1 MVAGAGICRQAKAA
15 ARAPRG
21 PTIAVLIPDPCPVT
35 AILRPEL
42 PAAPSPL
49 RAAITAAWAG
59 DETTCVRELLAQ
71 ARLPPAESEAVR
83 ATAADLVRRVR
94 ARAQDQGAIE
104 AFMRQ
109 YDLGSEEGVLLMCVA
124 EALLR
129 IPDADTTDRLI
140 RDKLGEADWKR
151 HVGQSDSVLVNASTW
166 GLMLTGH
173 LVDLADDTRRDVHN
187 AFKRLVGR
195 VGEPVIRLAV
205 RQAMR
210 IMGHQF
216 VMGRTIEEALARG
229 RKGENARY
237 RYSFDM
243 LGEAALTARDARR
256 YFDAYHKAIAAIG
269 KDAQLP
275 RGEAGDPSAVASISV
290 KLSALH
296 PRYEHAKRGRVLAE
310 LTPRVLELAQQ
321 AKAQGI
327 GLTIDAEEADRL
339 ELSLDVF
346 AGAYV
351 DASLDGWEGLG
362 LAVQAY
368 QKRAPAVIDWV
379 ADLARRHRRRI
390 PVRLVKGAYWD
401 SEVKRAQ
408 VDGLSG
414 YPVFTRKPNTDV
426 SYLACAKRMLEAT
439 DAIYPMFATHN
450 AHTIASIHRM
460 AALLLPSPLG
470 RRAGDEGTNDQI
482 ATNRRRRNSVPSSG
496 AARHLASRPGLRED
510 AKAFSTARASGSQA
524 QPFTP
529 EGEGKSKNHP
539 YEFQKLHGMGDD
551 LYAEVI
557 PVDRLDVP
565 CRVYAPVGSHED
577 LLPYLVRR
585 LLENGANSSFVN
597 RITDEDVAID
607 ELVRDPV
614 ETVAAFDAIPHPRIP
629 LPVDLYRHHAA
640 LAGQPSGESSD
651 RSNSMGIN
659 LANDD
664 RLRALAEQV
673 NATATAADWRAAP
686 LVPGARPSGPQ
697 QAVTNPA
704 DRRQVVGQWQAS
716 DADTIERALANA
728 VAAQPGWDA
737 TPAASRA
744 TILEHAAD
752 LLEQRTPQFIALC
765 TREAGKTIP
774 DGVAEVRE
782 AVDFLRYY
790 AGEARKL
797 FVPDPLPGPTGESNT
812 LQHCGRGVFA
822 CISPWN
828 FPLAI
833 FAGQVAAALAA
844 GNSVLAKPAEQTNLV
859 GYYAVKLLHEA
870 GVPQDVLQFLPGDG
884 ATVGAALT
892 SDPRVSGVVFTGSNA
907 TALAINRALAAR
919 DGAIGVLI
927 AETGGQ
933 NALIA
938 DSSALPEQLVKDAL
952 ASAFT
957 SAGQRCSAARVLFVQ
972 DDIADHV
979 IEMLAG
985 AMAELKVGDPAL
997 LSTDVGPV
1005 IDDDA
1010 LAMLDRHAERMAA
1023 EATLIAQAPMGDDAA
1038 HGTFFAPRAW
1048 ELKSLSQ
1055 LHRENF
1061 GPALHVIRWK
1071 GDALDDVIDAINST
1085 GYGLTLGIHSR
1096 IDETV
1101 ERIAA
1106 RARVGN
1112 VYVNRNQIGAVVG
1125 VQPFGGQRLS
1135 GTGPKAGGPHY
1146 LPRFATEKTVTINT
1160 TAAGG
1165 NASLL
1170 TLGE

>member
-1 MVAGAGICRQAKAA
+1 LNAS
-15 ARAPRG
+15 PS
-21 PTIAVLIPDPCPVT
+21 
-35 AILRPEL
+35 
-42 PAAPSPL
+42 PAAPVTSLKPQ
-49 RAAITAAWAG
+49 RDAITAAWTG
-59 DETTCVRELLAQ
+59 DETERVHALLAQ
-71 ARLPPAESEAVR
+71 ARQPDADRAAIQ

-94 ARAQDQGAIE
+94 LRAQDRGAIE
-104 AFMRQ
+104 AFMQQ

-129 IPDADTTDRLI
+129 IPDEDTADALI
-140 RDKLGEADWKR
+140 RDKLGEANWRK
-151 HVGQSDSVLVNASTW
+151 HMGQSDSVLVNASTW
-166 GLMLTGH
+166 GLMLTGR
-173 LVDLADDTRRDVHN
+173 LVDLADDTKRNVHN

-216 VMGRTIEEALARG
+216 VMGRTIGEALTRS
-229 RKGENARY
+229 RKGDNAAY

-243 LGEAALTARDARR
+243 LGEAALTQHDADRYLKAYRDAI
-256 YFDAYHKAIAAIG
+256 DAIG
-269 KDAQLP
+269 RTGPFEDEITAP
-275 RGEAGDPSAVASISV
+275 SISV

-296 PRYEHAKRGRVLAE
+296 PRYEHAKHARVLAE
-310 LTPRVLELAQQ
+310 LAPRVLDLAQR
-321 AKAQGI
+321 AKGYRI
-327 GLTIDAEEADRL
+327 GLTVDAEEADRL
-339 ELSLDVF
+339 ELSLDVIEAAF
-346 AGAYV
+346 T
-351 DASLDGWEGLG
+351 DASLVGWHGFG
-362 LAVQAY
+362 IVVQAY
-368 QKRAPAVIDWV
+368 QKRAPFVIDWI
-379 ADLARRHRRRI
+379 AELARAHGRRI

-408 VDGLSG
+408 VEGHPG

-426 SYLACAKRMLEAT
+426 SYLANARRLLSAT

-450 AHTIASIHRM
+450 AHTIAAVHRLGLT
-460 AALLLPSPLG
+460 LLSDTSPSG
-470 RRAGDEGTNDQI
+470 RG
-482 ATNRRRRNSVPSSG
+482 RNSTAVSGEG
-496 AARHLASRPGLRED
+496 AA
-510 AKAFSTARASGSQA
+510 QA
-524 QPFTP
+524 QPSP
-529 EGEGKSKNHP
+529 QPLSQGERGSRKS

-557 PVDRLDVP
+557 PADRLDVP

-597 RITDEDVAID
+597 RISDEDVAID
-607 ELVRDPV
+607 DLIRDPV
-614 ETVAAFDAIPHPRIP
+614 EVVAGFESIPHPRIP
-629 LPVDLYRHHAA
+629 LPVDLFRSQFH
-640 LAGQPSGESSD
+640 D
-651 RSNSMGIN
+651 RSNSMGVN
-659 LANDD
+659 LANDAQ
-664 RLRALAEQV
+664 LETLAAQIQA
-673 NATATAADWRAAP
+673 ATGPWTAAP
-686 LVPGARPSGPQ
+686 LVPGATSAG
-697 QAVTNPA
+697 ATVEVTSPA
-704 DRRQVVGQWQAS
+704 DRRVRVGQWQAADS
-716 DADTIERALANA
+716 ATVEQALRNATDAHAEWNA
-728 VAAQPGWDA
+728 V
-737 TPAASRA
+737 PAASRA
-744 TILEHAAD
+744 AILEHAAD
-752 LLEQRTPQFIALC
+752 LLESRTPDYIAMC

-790 AGEARKL
+790 AGEARRL
-797 FVPDPLPGPTGESNT
+797 FVVEALPGPTGESNS
-812 LQHCGRGVFA
+812 LQLSGRGVFV

-833 FAGQVAAALAA
+833 FAGQIAAALAA
-844 GNSVLAKPAEQTNLV
+844 GNTVIAKAAEQTTLV
-859 GYYAVKLLHEA
+859 GHAAVKLLHEA
-870 GVPQDVLQFLPGDG
+870 GVPAHVLQYVPGDG
-884 ATVGAALT
+884 ASVGAALT
-892 SDPRVSGVVFTGSNA
+892 ADPRVAGVVFTGSNA

-919 DGAIGVLI
+919 DGAIGTLI

-938 DSSALPEQLVKDAL
+938 DSSALPEQLVKDVL
-952 ASAFT
+952 GSAFT

-972 DDIADHV
+972 DDIADKV
-979 IEMLAG
+979 IGMLAG
-985 AMAELKVGDPAL
+985 AMQELTVGDPAL

-1005 IDDDA
+1005 IDADA
-1010 LAMLDRHAERMAA
+1010 LRMLDAHATRMAS
-1023 EATLIAQAPMGDDAA
+1023 EARLIATTPVGPEVA

-1048 ELKSLSQ
+1048 ELQSLTQ
-1055 LHRENF
+1055 LQRENF

-1071 GDALDDVIDAINST
+1071 ADQLDAVIDAINNT

-1101 ERIAA
+1101 EKISA

-1135 GTGPKAGGPHY
+1135 GTGPKAGGSHY
-1146 LPRFATEKTVTINT
+1146 LPRFTTEKTVTINT

>member
-1 MVAGAGICRQAKAA
+1 MSAIPQAAPAAVGPVAIMA
-15 ARAPRG
+15 
-21 PTIAVLIPDPCPVT
+21 
-35 AILRPEL
+35 PEL

-49 RAAITAAWAG
+49 RQAITAAWMR
-59 DETTCVRELLAQ
+59 DETEHVGEMLEQ
-71 ARLPPAESEAVR
+71 ARLPDDHQAQAQAL
-83 ATAADLVRRVR
+83 ATDLVARVR

-129 IPDADTTDRLI
+129 IPDQDTADKLI
-140 RDKLGEADWKR
+140 RDKLGEADWKK
-151 HVGQSDSVLVNASTW
+151 HMGESDSVLVNASTW
-166 GLMLTGH
+166 GLMLTGR
-173 LVDLADDTRRDVHN
+173 LVSLNDLTRHDARG

-216 VMGRTIEEALARG
+216 VMGRNIGEALNRA
-229 RKGENARY
+229 RKGRNAAY
-237 RYSFDM
+237 RYSYDM
-243 LGEAALTARDARR
+243 LGEAALTARDAAG
-256 YFDAYHKAIAAIG
+256 YLQAYRDAIG
-269 KDAQLP
+269 AIG
-275 RGEAGDPSAVASISV
+275 RSADHASRAVFAAPSISV

-296 PRYEHAKRGRVLAE
+296 PRYEHAKRTRVLAE
-310 LTPRVLELAQQ
+310 LAPQILALAQL
-321 AKAQGI
+321 AKSHGI

-346 AGAYV
+346 EAVYA
-351 DASLDGWEGLG
+351 DPSLQGWTGFG

-368 QKRAPAVIDWV
+368 QKRAWAVVDFL
-379 ADLARRHRRRI
+379 AGLARAHGRRI

-401 SEVKRAQ
+401 SEIKRAQ
-408 VDGLSG
+408 VECHDG
-414 YPVFTRKPNTDV
+414 YPVFTRKANTDV
-426 SYLACAKRMLEAT
+426 SYLACARRMLAAT
-439 DAIYPMFATHN
+439 DALYPMFATHN
-450 AHTIASIHRM
+450 AQTIAAIHGM
-460 AALLLPSPLG
+460 AAASPRITG
-470 RRAGDEGTNDQI
+470 GV
-482 ATNRRRRNSVPSSG
+482 ATAG
-496 AARHLASRPGLRED
+496 AATAD
-510 AKAFSTARASGSQA
+510 AATDAVAGEARA
-524 QPFTP
+524 
-529 EGEGKSKNHP
+529 

-551 LYAEVI
+551 LYDEVI
-557 PVDRLDVP
+557 PGDRLDVP

-597 RITDEDVAID
+597 RITDDAVAIED
-607 ELVRDPV
+607 LVRDPV
-614 ETVAAFDAIPHPRIP
+614 DIVDGFDTIAHPRIP
-629 LPVDLYRHHAA
+629 LPRALYRSQGH
-640 LAGQPSGESSD
+640 D
-651 RSNSMGIN
+651 RDNSMGIN

-664 RLRALAEQV
+664 RLRALAAEV
-673 NATATAADWRAAP
+673 NASIGDHWRATA
-686 LVPGARPSGPQ
+686 LVPGAAAGTESFLP
-697 QAVTNPA
+697 VTNPA
-704 DRRQVVGQWQAS
+704 DRRQAVGQWQPT
-716 DADTIERALANA
+716 DAATLERAFANA
-728 VAAQPGWDA
+728 VAAQPAWDA
-737 TPAASRA
+737 TPVASRA
-744 TILEHAAD
+744 AILEHAAD
-752 LLEQRTPQFIALC
+752 LLEARMPLYIALC

-790 AGEARKL
+790 AGQARVLFPPEA
-797 FVPDPLPGPTGESNT
+797 LPGPTGETNT
-812 LQHCGRGVFA
+812 LQLAGRGVFA

-833 FAGQVAAALAA
+833 FMGQVAAALVT

-859 GYYAVKLLHEA
+859 GFTAVKLLHEA
-870 GVPQDVLQFLPGDG
+870 GVPEAVLQFVPGDG
-884 ATVGAALT
+884 MSVGAALT
-892 SDPRVSGVVFTGSNA
+892 KDPRTTGVVFTGSNA
-907 TALAINRALAAR
+907 AALAINRALAGR
-919 DGAIGVLI
+919 DGPIGTLI

-938 DSSALPEQLVKDAL
+938 DSSALPEQLVKDAM

-972 DDIADHV
+972 EDIADKV
-979 IEMLAG
+979 ITMLAG
-985 AMAELKVGDPAL
+985 AMAELVVGDPGQ

-1005 IDDDA
+1005 IDEDA
-1010 LAMLDRHAERMAA
+1010 LAMLDTHAERMADEA
-1023 EATLIAQAPMGDDAA
+1023 DLIAIATLGGDAA
-1038 HGTFFAPRAW
+1038 HGTYFAPRAW

-1071 GDALDDVIDAINST
+1071 AHELDEVINAINGT

-1106 RARVGN
+1106 RVNVGN
-1112 VYVNRNQIGAVVG
+1112 VYVNRNQVGAVVG
-1125 VQPFGGQRLS
+1125 VQPFGGRNLS

-1146 LPRFATEKTVTINT
+1146 LPRFATEKIITVNT

-1170 TLGE
+1170 TLGD

>member
-1 MVAGAGICRQAKAA
+1 MI
-15 ARAPRG
+15 APDA
-21 PTIAVLIPDPCPVT
+21 PPPP
-35 AILRPEL
+35 
-42 PAAPSPL
+42 PAAGSGPLPPL
-49 RAAITAAWAG
+49 RAAITAGWAL
-59 DETTCVRELLAQ
+59 DEAMHVRDLLAVAHQ
-71 ARLPPAESEAVR
+71 PTPGWGEADRAAIR
-83 ATAADLVRRVR
+83 ATATDLVQRVR
-94 ARAQDQGAIE
+94 ARAVDQGAIE

-109 YDLGSEEGVLLMCVA
+109 YDLASDEGVLLMCVA

-129 IPDADTTDRLI
+129 IPDEDTADLLI
-140 RDKLGEADWKR
+140 RDKLGEADWRR
-151 HVGQSDSVLVNASTW
+151 HVGRSDSVLVNASTW

-173 LVDLADDTRRDVHN
+173 LVDLADETRRDVRG
-187 AFKRLVGR
+187 AFRRLVGR
-195 VGEPVIRLAV
+195 VGEPMVRLAV

-216 VMGRTIEEALARG
+216 VMGRSIGEALARS
-229 RKGENARY
+229 RKGANAAY

-243 LGEAALTARDARR
+243 LGEAALTRTDAQR
-256 YFDAYHKAIAAIG
+256 YFHAYTAAIDAIGATGPFDDEIAA
-269 KDAQLP
+269 P
-275 RGEAGDPSAVASISV
+275 SISV

-296 PRYEHAKRGRVLAE
+296 PRYEHAKRERVLAE
-310 LTPRVLELAQQ
+310 LAPQLLALARQ
-321 AKAQGI
+321 ARGHRI
-327 GLTIDAEEADRL
+327 GLTVDAEEADRL

-346 AGAYV
+346 EAAFADPG
-351 DASLDGWEGLG
+351 LGGWEGFG
-362 LAVQAY
+362 LVVQAY
-368 QKRAPAVIDWV
+368 QKRAPFVIDWIV
-379 ADLARRHRRRI
+379 ALARSHGRRI

-408 VDGLSG
+408 VDGVAG

-426 SYLACAKRMLEAT
+426 SYQANAARLLSGS

-450 AHTIASIHRM
+450 AQTIAAIHRM
-460 AALLLPSPLG
+460 AGILLPPG
-470 RRAGDEGTNDQI
+470 EGARGADEGTQHGDGN
-482 ATNRRRRNSVPSSG
+482 
-496 AARHLASRPGLRED
+496 
-510 AKAFSTARASGSQA
+510 ARAEPSPQPRVEKGS
-524 QPFTP
+524 
-529 EGEGKSKNHP
+529 SHP

-551 LYAEVI
+551 LYAEAI
-557 PVDRLDVP
+557 PADRLGVP
-565 CRVYAPVGSHED
+565 CRVYAPVGSQED

-597 RITDEDVAID
+597 RISDEDVSID
-607 ELVRDPV
+607 DLVRDPV
-614 ETVAAFDAIPHPRIP
+614 EVVAGFDAIPHPRIP
-629 LPVDLYRHHAA
+629 LPVDLYRSH
-640 LAGQPSGESSD
+640 GIE
-651 RSNSMGIN
+651 RSNSMGVN
-659 LANDD
+659 LANDEQ
-664 RLRALAEQV
+664 LGALAGQID
-673 NATATAADWRAAP
+673 AALARAGAQGWTAAP
-686 LVPGARPSGPQ
+686 LVPGAQPSGPLV
-697 QAVTNPA
+697 AVTNPA
-704 DRRQVVGQWQAS
+704 DRRQRVGQWQAA
-716 DADTIERALANA
+716 DAATVERALANA
-728 VAAQPGWDA
+728 LDAQPAWDA

-744 TILEHAAD
+744 AILEHAAN
-752 LLEQRTPQFIALC
+752 LLEQRMPLFIALC
-765 TREAGKTIP
+765 TKEAGKTIP

-790 AGEARKL
+790 AAQARRE
-797 FVPDPLPGPTGESNT
+797 FVPVPLPGPTGESNA
-812 LQHCGRGVFA
+812 LQLGGRGVFV

-844 GNSVLAKPAEQTNLV
+844 GNSVIAKPAEQTSLV
-859 GYYAVKLLHEA
+859 GWQAVKLLHEA
-870 GVPQDVLQFLPGDG
+870 GVPAAVLQLLPGDG

-892 SDPRVSGVVFTGSNA
+892 ADPRVAGVAFTGSTD
-907 TALAINRALAAR
+907 TARAINRAMAAR
-919 DGAIGVLI
+919 DAAIGVLI

-972 DDIADHV
+972 ADIADRV

-985 AMAELKVGDPAL
+985 AMAELTVGDPAL

-1010 LAMLDRHAERMAA
+1010 KCQLDEHAARMDGGARLIA
-1023 EATLIAQAPMGDDAA
+1023 EAPLGPDTA

-1048 ELKSLSQ
+1048 ELDSLAQ
-1055 LHRENF
+1055 LTRENF

-1071 GDALDDVIDAINST
+1071 ASELDAVVDAINAT

-1101 ERIAA
+1101 ERIIQ
-1106 RARVGN
+1106 RAKVGN

-1125 VQPFGGQRLS
+1125 VQPFGGQNLS

>member
-1 MVAGAGICRQAKAA
+1 MNAS
-15 ARAPRG
+15 PS
-21 PTIAVLIPDPCPVT
+21 
-35 AILRPEL
+35 
-42 PAAPSPL
+42 PAAPATSLQPQ
-49 RAAITAAWAG
+49 RDAITAAWTG
-59 DETTCVRELLAQ
+59 DETERVQALLAQ
-71 ARLPPAESEAVR
+71 ARQPDADRAAIQ

-94 ARAQDQGAIE
+94 LRARDRGAIE
-104 AFMRQ
+104 AFMQQ

-129 IPDADTTDRLI
+129 IPDEGTADALI
-140 RDKLGEADWKR
+140 RDKLGEADWRR
-151 HVGQSDSVLVNASTW
+151 HMGQSDSVLVNASTW
-166 GLMLTGH
+166 GLMLTGR
-173 LVDLADDTRRDVHN
+173 LVDLADDTKRNVHN
-187 AFKRLVGR
+187 AFQRLVGR

-216 VMGRTIEEALARG
+216 VMGRTIGEALTRS
-229 RKGENARY
+229 RKGDNAAY

-243 LGEAALTARDARR
+243 LGEAALTQADADRYLKAYRDAI
-256 YFDAYHKAIAAIG
+256 DAIG
-269 KDAQLP
+269 KSTASSHRQGD
-275 RGEAGDPSAVASISV
+275 GAGPFEDEITAPSISV

-296 PRYEHAKRGRVLAE
+296 PRYEHAKHARVLAE
-310 LTPRVLELAQQ
+310 LAPRLLDLARR
-321 AKAQGI
+321 AKGYRI
-327 GLTIDAEEADRL
+327 GLTVDAEEADRL
-339 ELSLDVF
+339 ELSLDVIE
-346 AGAYV
+346 AALT
-351 DASLDGWEGLG
+351 DASLAGWHGFG
-362 LAVQAY
+362 IVVQAY
-368 QKRAPAVIDWV
+368 QKRAPFVIDWI
-379 ADLARRHRRRI
+379 AALARAHGRRI

-408 VDGLSG
+408 VEGHPG

-426 SYLACAKRMLEAT
+426 SYLANAHRLLSAT

-450 AHTIASIHRM
+450 AHTIAAVHR
-460 AALLLPSPLG
+460 LG
-470 RRAGDEGTNDQI
+470 MTLRNDAG
-482 ATNRRRRNSVPSSG
+482 
-496 AARHLASRPGLRED
+496 
-510 AKAFSTARASGSQA
+510 AK
-524 QPFTP
+524 
-529 EGEGKSKNHP
+529 P

-557 PVDRLDVP
+557 PADRLDVP

-597 RITDEDVAID
+597 RISDEDVAID
-607 ELVRDPV
+607 DLIRDPV
-614 ETVAAFDAIPHPRIP
+614 DVVAGFESIPHPRIP
-629 LPVDLYRHHAA
+629 LPVDLFRSQFH
-640 LAGQPSGESSD
+640 D
-651 RSNSMGIN
+651 RSNSMGVN
-659 LANDD
+659 LAND
-664 RLRALAEQV
+664 AQFATLAAQIQA
-673 NATATAADWRAAP
+673 ATGPWTAGP
-686 LVPGARPSGPQ
+686 LVPGATSAG
-697 QAVTNPA
+697 ATVEVASPA
-704 DRRQVVGQWQAS
+704 DRRVRVGQWQAADGATVEQALRNAT
-716 DADTIERALANA
+716 DAHADWNT
-728 VAAQPGWDA
+728 V
-737 TPAASRA
+737 PAASRA
-744 TILEHAAD
+744 AILEHAAD
-752 LLEQRTPQFIALC
+752 LLEARTPEYIAMC

-790 AGEARKL
+790 AGEARRL
-797 FVPDPLPGPTGESNT
+797 FVVEALPGPTGESNS
-812 LQHCGRGVFA
+812 LQLSGRGVFV

-833 FAGQVAAALAA
+833 FAGQIAAALAA
-844 GNSVLAKPAEQTNLV
+844 GNTVIAKAAEQTTLI
-859 GYYAVKLLHEA
+859 GFAAVKLLHEA
-870 GVPQDVLQFLPGDG
+870 GVPERVLQYVPGDG
-884 ATVGAALT
+884 ASVGAALT
-892 SDPRVSGVVFTGSNA
+892 ADPRVAGVVFTGSNA

-919 DGAIGVLI
+919 DGAIGTLI

-952 ASAFT
+952 GSAFT

-972 DDIADHV
+972 DDIADKV
-979 IEMLAG
+979 IGMLAG
-985 AMAELKVGDPAL
+985 AMQELTVGDPAL

-1005 IDDDA
+1005 IDADA
-1010 LAMLDRHAERMAA
+1010 LRMLDAHAERMAS
-1023 EATLIAQAPMGDDAA
+1023 EARLIATTPVGPEVA

-1048 ELKSLSQ
+1048 ELQSLSQ
-1055 LHRENF
+1055 LQRENF

-1071 GDALDDVIDAINST
+1071 ADQLDTVIDAINST

-1101 ERIAA
+1101 EKIAA

-1135 GTGPKAGGPHY
+1135 GTGPKAGGSHY
-1146 LPRFATEKTVTINT
+1146 LPRFTTEKTVTINT